1 MSYVGRDYF
10 DSVAYAD
17 DIVLL
22 SPTIGGL
29 RKMLESCEEYCR
41 LSKLR
46 FNASTCKSV
55 CVCFRRE
62 KNVTLPQLSLS
73 GKVIEWR
80 NEVKHLGKTL

>member
-10 DSVAYAD
+10 GSVVYAD
-17 DIVLL
+17 DIVPL
-22 SPTIGGL
+22 SPSIGGL

-46 FNASTCKSV
+46 FNASKSV

-62 KNVTLPQLSLS
+62 KNVTPNHVFLARS
-73 GKVIEWR
+73 
-80 NEVKHLGKTL
+80 